1 MTGRVGIDLG
11 GLHCIVENKNGVAC
25 FQVFGFF
32 FVRARV
38 HLCGNCNIL
47 LQVLWSL

>member
-32 FVRARV
+32 FCVCACAFV
-38 HLCGNCNIL
+38 WKL
-47 LQVLWSL
+47 